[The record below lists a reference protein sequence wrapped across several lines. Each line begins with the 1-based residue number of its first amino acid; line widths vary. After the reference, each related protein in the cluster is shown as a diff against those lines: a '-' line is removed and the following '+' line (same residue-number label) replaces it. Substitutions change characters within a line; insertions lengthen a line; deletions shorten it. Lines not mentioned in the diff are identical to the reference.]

1 MNIFLSLLTA
11 QTFTTLFLAVVLW
24 SLYARLRRQEFTRW
38 WAWAWTSSAVFL
50 ALGRTVL
57 TLETESILLRGSVM
71 LAAMLG
77 GFLAVPLLAFGALSF
92 RAPHVISRRMAI
104 AGLGGALAL
113 GALVFFVSMLWAD
126 PIASFSIRQGARTTA
141 LGTVLLFCAWVFLSR
156 TRQTR
161 SWAVAIT
168 GSCCLVLALAQ
179 FFYAA
184 RLFRV
189 ASAIASGG
197 LLDGTLL
204 RLANLLSVDV
214 AITGGICLGMILLLV
229 EEHQRA
235 EQALFESVH
244 RARVV
249 AEENAA
255 LQAEIAKRRL
265 VEQELRDSEDRYRDL
280 VEHSEDL
287 ICTHDLEGRIL
298 SINEPSARALGYS
311 REELQQKS
319 IRDLLDPTVVDQFNN
334 YIETLRQGAASG
346 LMKVVARGG
355 ERQIWAYRNTL
366 RTEDVATPVVR
377 ALAHDVTKQVR
388 VERALRR
395 SEEKFA
401 TAFRSSP
408 CAMTIT
414 SLEEGRFIDVNRS
427 FERQT
432 GYSKDEVLGR
442 TSLEIGLWPNK
453 AERTEYYGD
462 MRDQGRSGEREV
474 ELITKS
480 GRTMW
485 AVISAETITVGGQP
499 CVLSVG
505 VDVTARREAEA
516 RHEAIVKALP
526 DWIFLMSKEGVFL
539 EFHAR
544 DQRHLL
550 VPPERFIGHKVM
562 DVLPGELG
570 ARLSNCFA
578 EALQSDHLV
587 TLEYSLPIGE
597 GLRFYE
603 VRAVR
608 SEGERVLALVRDM
621 TDQKRAEYRAREL
634 QDELAH
640 VGRVMALGTLTGA
653 LAHEINQPLA
663 AIGANAHTAL
673 RMLDAPQPDIKEVSA
688 ALGDIMSDSRRI
700 DEVLRHLRSLLRK
713 ERREYAEVDVNSL
726 VAEVLALAHSDVVR
740 RQITLEVVLAPELT
754 PVFGDRIQLQQVVL
768 NLLMNACEA
777 VGSVDVSQRYVSL
790 TTRSE
795 DGLIVVSVS
804 DRGVGIP
811 DEQLDRMFEPFYTTT
826 TDGMGLGLSIC
837 RAIIDSHG
845 GRLSAQRNPDS
856 GLTCW
861 FSLAA
866 LPLTSATPAE
876 PPARMVR
883 IGTWN

>member
-1 MNIFLSLLTA
+1 LNTFLLLLTA
-11 QTFTTLFLAVVLW
+11 QTYTTLFLAMVLW

-38 WAWAWTSSAVFL
+38 WAWAWTSSAVCL

-57 TLETESILLRGSVM
+57 TLDTESILLRGGVM
-71 LAAMLG
+71 LAAMLS
-77 GFLAVPLLAFGALSF
+77 GFLAVPLLAFGAFSF
-92 RAPHVISRRMAI
+92 RSPHVISRRVALT
-104 AGLGGALAL
+104 GLGGAFVL
-113 GALVFFVSMLWAD
+113 GTIVFFVSMLWAD

-156 TRQTR
+156 VRETR

-168 GSCCLVLALAQ
+168 GGCCLVLSLAQ

-197 LLDGTLL
+197 LPDGTLL
-204 RLANLLSVDV
+204 RLANLLSVEV

-249 AEENAA
+249 AEENAV
-255 LQAEIAKRRL
+255 LQAEIAKRQV
-265 VEQELRDSEDRYRDL
+265 VERELRDSD
-280 VEHSEDL
+280 
-287 ICTHDLEGRIL
+287 G
-298 SINEPSARALGYS
+298 
-311 REELQQKS
+311 
-319 IRDLLDPTVVDQFNN
+319 
-334 YIETLRQGAASG
+334 
-346 LMKVVARGG
+346 
-355 ERQIWAYRNTL
+355 
-366 RTEDVATPVVR
+366 
-377 ALAHDVTKQVR
+377 
-388 VERALRR
+388 ALRR

-414 SLEEGRFIDVNRS
+414 SLEEGQFIDVNRS

-432 GYSKDEVLGR
+432 GYSKAEVLGR
-442 TSLEIGLWPNK
+442 TSLELGLWPNK
-453 AERTEYYGD
+453 ADRTAYYGD
-462 MRDQGRSGEREV
+462 MRDQGTSAEREV

-485 AVISAETITVGGQP
+485 AVMSAETITVGGQR

-526 DWIFLMSKEGVFL
+526 DWIFLMNKDGVFL

-550 VPPERFIGHKVM
+550 VPAEQFIGHKVI

-570 ARLSNCFA
+570 ARLTNCFA

-621 TDQKRAEYRAREL
+621 TDQTRAEYRAREL

-673 RMLDAPQPDIKEVSA
+673 RMLDAPQPDVKEVSA

-700 DEVLRHLRSLLRK
+700 DEVLRHLRSLLKK

-740 RQITLEVVLAPELT
+740 RQITLDVVLAPELAT
-754 PVFGDRIQLQQVVL
+754 VFGDRIQLQQVVL

-777 VGSVDVSQRYVSL
+777 VGSVDVSQRHVSL
-790 TTRSE
+790 TTRAE
-795 DGLIVVSVS
+795 NGLIVVSVS
-804 DRGVGIP
+804 DRGIGIP

-826 TDGMGLGLSIC
+826 SDGMGLGLSIC

-866 LPLTSATPAE
+866 LPKTGATPAE
-876 PPARMVR
+876 PPARTVR
-883 IGTWN
+883 IGTWT

>member
-1 MNIFLSLLTA
+1 LNTFLSLLTA
-11 QTFTTLFLAVVLW
+11 QTYTTLFLAVVLW
-24 SLYARLRRQEFTRW
+24 SLYARLRRQDFTRW

-57 TLETESILLRGSVM
+57 TLDTESILLRGGVM
-71 LAAMLG
+71 LAAMLS
-77 GFLAVPLLAFGALSF
+77 GFLAVPWLAFGALSF
-92 RAPHVISRRMAI
+92 RSPHVLSRRVAI
-104 AGLGGALAL
+104 AGLGGALVL
-113 GALVFFVSMLWAD
+113 GALAFFVSMLWAD
-126 PIASFSIRQGARTTA
+126 PIASFSIRQGARTVA

-156 TRQTR
+156 TRETR

-168 GSCCLVLALAQ
+168 GGCCLVLSLVQ

-189 ASAIASGG
+189 AGAIASGG
-197 LLDGTLL
+197 LPDGTLL

-235 EQALFESVH
+235 EQALFDSVH

-249 AEENAA
+249 AEENAV
-255 LQAEIAKRRL
+255 LQAEIAKRQV
-265 VEQELRDSEDRYRDL
+265 VERDLRDSE
-280 VEHSEDL
+280 
-287 ICTHDLEGRIL
+287 G
-298 SINEPSARALGYS
+298 
-311 REELQQKS
+311 
-319 IRDLLDPTVVDQFNN
+319 
-334 YIETLRQGAASG
+334 
-346 LMKVVARGG
+346 
-355 ERQIWAYRNTL
+355 
-366 RTEDVATPVVR
+366 
-377 ALAHDVTKQVR
+377 
-388 VERALRR
+388 ALRR

-442 TSLEIGLWPNK
+442 TSLEIGLWPNRAK
-453 AERTEYYGD
+453 RTEYYGD
-462 MRDQGRSGEREV
+462 VRDQGSSGEREV

-485 AVISAETITVGGQP
+485 AVMSAETITVGGQR

-526 DWIFLMSKEGVFL
+526 DWIFLLSKDGVFL

-544 DQRHLL
+544 DQRHLV

-570 ARLSNCFA
+570 ARLSNCFE
-578 EALQSDHLV
+578 EALQSDRLV
-587 TLEYSLPIGE
+587 TLEYSLPIDE

-621 TDQKRAEYRAREL
+621 TDQKRAEYRAHEL

-673 RMLDAPQPDIKEVSA
+673 RMLDAPQPDVKEVSE

-726 VAEVLALAHSDVVR
+726 VAEVVSLAHSDVVR
-740 RQITLEVVLAPELT
+740 RQITLDVVLAPELV

-811 DEQLDRMFEPFYTTT
+811 DEQLERMFEPFYTTT

-845 GRLSAQRNPDS
+845 GRLSARRNPDS

-866 LPLTSATPAE
+866 LPLAGATPKE

>member
-1 MNIFLSLLTA
+1 LNIFLSLLTA
-11 QTFTTLFLAVVLW
+11 QILTTVFLAVVLW
-24 SLYARLRRQEFTRW
+24 ALYARLRRQAFNRW

-50 ALGRTVL
+50 GLGRIVL
-57 TLETESILLRGSVM
+57 TLRTESLLLHRSVM
-71 LAAMLG
+71 LLAALA
-77 GFLAVPLLAFGALSF
+77 GFVAVPLLAFGALSF
-92 RAPHVISRRMAI
+92 RSPHAISKRLAI
-104 AGLGGALAL
+104 AGLGGAVVL
-113 GALVFFVSMLWAD
+113 GVLTFVLSLLWTD

-141 LGTVLLFCAWVFLSR
+141 LGSVLLFCAWVFFSR
-156 TRQTR
+156 TREAW
-161 SWAVAIT
+161 SGAVAMT
-168 GSCCLVLALAQ
+168 AGCCLVLALNQ

-184 RLFRV
+184 TLFRV
-189 ASAIASGG
+189 AGTITFGG
-197 LLDGTLL
+197 LADGSLL
-204 RLANLLSVDV
+204 RVANLLSVDV

-249 AEENAA
+249 AEENAV
-255 LQAEIAKRRL
+255 LQAEIAKRQV
-265 VEQELRDSEDRYRDL
+265 VEGDLR
-280 VEHSEDL
+280 
-287 ICTHDLEGRIL
+287 
-298 SINEPSARALGYS
+298 
-311 REELQQKS
+311 
-319 IRDLLDPTVVDQFNN
+319 
-334 YIETLRQGAASG
+334 AS
-346 LMKVVARGG
+346 
-355 ERQIWAYRNTL
+355 
-366 RTEDVATPVVR
+366 
-377 ALAHDVTKQVR
+377 
-388 VERALRR
+388 ERALRR

-414 SLEEGRFIDVNRS
+414 SLEGGRFIDVNRS

-432 GYSKDEVLGR
+432 GYSKEEVLGR
-442 TSLEIGLWPNK
+442 TSLEVGLWPDHTD
-453 AERTEYYGD
+453 RTAYYTEI
-462 MRDQGRSGEREV
+462 RDGGRSTERQI
-474 ELITKS
+474 ELITRS
-480 GRTMW
+480 GGTMW
-485 AVISAETITVGGQP
+485 AVMSAETITVGGER

-526 DWIFLMSKEGVFL
+526 DWIFLLNKDGEFL

-544 DQRHLL
+544 DQRHL
-550 VPPERFIGHKVM
+550 VMPPEQFIGRTIGE
-562 DVLPGELG
+562 VLPAELA
-570 ARLSNCFA
+570 ARLANCCT
-578 EALQSDHLV
+578 EALQSDRLV

-608 SEGERVLALVRDM
+608 SDEDRVLTLVRDV
-621 TDQKRAEYRAREL
+621 TDQKRAEHRAREL

-673 RMLDAPQPDIKEVSA
+673 RMLDAPQLDVKEVSA
-688 ALGDIMSDSRRI
+688 AIADIMSDSRRI
-700 DEVLRHLRSLLRK
+700 DGVLRHLRSLLKK

-740 RQITLEVVLAPELT
+740 RQITLDVALAPELV

-777 VGSVDVSQRYVSL
+777 VRALGVSQRHVRL
-790 TTRSE
+790 TTSAE
-795 DGLIVVSVS
+795 DGLVVVSVS
-804 DRGVGIP
+804 DRGIGIS

-826 TDGMGLGLSIC
+826 SDGMGLGLSIC

-845 GRLSAQRNPDS
+845 GQLSAKRNPDH

-861 FSLAA
+861 FGLAA
-866 LPLTSATPAE
+866 RPLTGATPAE
-876 PPARMVR
+876 PPTLMVR
-883 IGTWN
+883 LGTWN